1 MHFVLKNYAQS
12 TIKTIGKKIYTIL
25 LPIRQIIYK
34 DCHNCVEYQSS
45 HIKCLFEFLVIY
57 HLSDLRNYDNVQSK
71 CITFFVVV
79 IVIVVFVVWLLLL
92 YLFLLVVWLLPVA
105 VLKNYNFRIW
115 IKKKRKVSEIQ
126 TDRSVEFI
134 ICVQLKRIGF
144 RAGSI
149 SRYEQQVIWLEFV
162 ISESMNKWFLHD
174 IYIWPHKLAKCALAR
189 IQCVWSDLNC
199 FMKREKNYFQ
209 LWNL

>member
-1 MHFVLKNYAQS
+1 MLFWKIMHNQRSKQS
-12 TIKTIGKKIYTIL
+12 AKKIYTIL

-79 IVIVVFVVWLLLL
+79 IVVFVVWLLLL

-115 IKKKRKVSEIQ
+115 IKKREKWVRYRQ
-126 TDRSVEFI
+126 TD
-134 ICVQLKRIGF
+134 L
-144 RAGSI
+144 
-149 SRYEQQVIWLEFV
+149 
-162 ISESMNKWFLHD
+162 
-174 IYIWPHKLAKCALAR
+174 
-189 IQCVWSDLNC
+189 LNS
-199 FMKREKNYFQ
+199 
-209 LWNL
+209 